1 MMAVHPTT
9 RRVPGWVPVTS
20 LGLSLVAV
28 AIASYLTVAH
38 YTDPTAL
45 ACPDTGIVNCDA
57 GDHELV
63 VRGPGRPAGRAR
75 SGLGLVMTG
84 LTVPWAWNVGAASVD
99 RARLVASGAG
109 AVMVLYL
116 VYVELIR
123 IGAVCLWCTAMHVTA
138 VCLFGVILA
147 GRAASTA
154 ALRPVPE
161 DGTGGSPPAGQP
173 SNVPRRGG
181 EWTLYPMRSRRPS
194 RSWRTARASRTYG
207 F

>member
-1 MMAVHPTT
+1 VTRAVHPTT
-9 RRVPGWVPVTS
+9 RQVPGWVPVTS

-45 ACPDTGIVNCDA
+45 ACPDTGIVNC
-57 GDHELV
+57 ELV
-63 VRGPGRPAGRAR
+63 TTSSWSVVLGVPLAVL
-75 SGLGLVMTG
+75 GLVWALVMTG
-84 LTVPWAWNVGAASVD
+84 LTAPWAWRVEAALVD
-99 RARLVASGAG
+99 RARLAASGAG
-109 AVMVLYL
+109 ALVVLYL
-116 VYVELIR
+116 VYVELFR

-161 DGTGGSPPAGQP
+161 DGTGASPSDRRQQRAFSSKGRPA
-173 SNVPRRGG
+173 
-181 EWTLYPMRSRRPS
+181 RP
-194 RSWRTARASRTYG
+194 AR
-207 F
+207 